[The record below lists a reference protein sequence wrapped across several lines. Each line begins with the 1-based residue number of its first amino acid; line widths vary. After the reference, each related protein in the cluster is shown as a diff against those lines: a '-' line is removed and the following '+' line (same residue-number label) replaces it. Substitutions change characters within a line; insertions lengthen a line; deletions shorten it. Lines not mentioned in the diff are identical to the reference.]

1 MKLRGT
7 GAVPRKRK
15 RVALSSALAVFLTF
29 TLAFSS
35 FAWGAANDVSS
46 TVFANDAISD
56 IPAEDTQDSVV
67 PGGENK
73 TNETIEVGALSQ
85 ESPAEGLDESAGN
98 ADGEASRKNPA
109 IRSQMAALVLLQ
121 RTKILNLLRLW

>member
-1 MKLRGT
+1 MGLTRKMGRMDSKKTRYRAEQPKQTAKTMKLKGT
-7 GAVPRKRK
+7 DTISRKRK

-73 TNETIEVGALSQ
+73 TNETIEVDALS
-85 ESPAEGLDESAGN
+85 
-98 ADGEASRKNPA
+98 
-109 IRSQMAALVLLQ
+109 
-121 RTKILNLLRLW
+121 

>member
-1 MKLRGT
+1 MSLDGPYQKDRCMDSKKTHHREERSKQAAETAKFRGT

-15 RVALSSALAVFLTF
+15 RAALSSALAVFLTF

-56 IPAEDTQDSVV
+56 IPAENAQDSVV
-67 PGGENK
+67 SGGENK
-73 TNETIEVGALSQ
+73 TNETIETGAL
-85 ESPAEGLDESAGN
+85 N
-98 ADGEASRKNPA
+98 
-109 IRSQMAALVLLQ
+109 
-121 RTKILNLLRLW
+121 